1 MKKTITKICGL
12 MREEDI
18 ESCILC
24 KVDIIGFVVEYP
36 VAVPWNLSVDRA
48 KELIAYFKEC
58 KAKYNSSSECCVVT
72 GGSSEKL
79 IGLLEELPI
88 DYIQLHYK
96 EDVKE
101 IQSCV
106 DYRNRT
112 GKAFKIIK
120 TIPKKDPLDCVKA
133 YENAGAD
140 ILLLD
145 ARTPENAAE
154 KSTMFDEGLFT
165 AIKDSTK
172 LPVMAAGGIVP
183 ENVGKILS
191 DLKPDM
197 IDIMTGVEE
206 DYGIKSKEK
215 IEMIMKEVAL

>member
-1 MKKTITKICGL
+1 MKKTIIKICGL

-18 ESCILC
+18 EKCILA
-24 KVDIIGFVVEYP
+24 KADIIGFVVEYP
-36 VAVPWNLSVDRA
+36 VDVPWNLSVERT

-58 KAKYNSSSECCVVT
+58 KSRCDSTSECCMVT

-79 IGLLEELPI
+79 LGLLEELSV

-106 DYRNRT
+106 DYRKRT
-112 GKAFKIIK
+112 GKTFKIIK
-120 TIPKKDPLDCVKA
+120 TIPKKDSLNCVKA
-133 YENAGAD
+133 YEKAGAD

-154 KSTMFDEGLFT
+154 KSTVFDAGLFLD
-165 AIKDSTK
+165 IKKSTG

-183 ENVGKILS
+183 ENVRKILS
-191 DLKPDM
+191 DLNPDM

>member
-1 MKKTITKICGL
+1 MKKTIIKICGL

-18 ESCILC
+18 EKCILA
-24 KVDIIGFVVEYP
+24 KADIIGFVVEYP
-36 VAVPWNLSVDRA
+36 VNVPWNLSVDRT

-58 KAKYNSSSECCVVT
+58 KIRYNSTSECCMVT
-72 GGSSEKL
+72 GGSSGKL
-79 IGLLEELPI
+79 LGLLEELSV

-106 DYRNRT
+106 DYRKKT

-120 TIPKKDPLDCVKA
+120 TIPKENYLGCVKA
-133 YENAGAD
+133 YEKAGAD

-154 KSTMFDEGLFT
+154 KSTIFDTGLFLD
-165 AIKDSTK
+165 IKNSTG

-183 ENVGKILS
+183 ENVRKILS

-197 IDIMTGVEE
+197 IDIMTGVE
-206 DYGIKSKEK
+206 DGYGIKSKEK

>member
-18 ESCILC
+18 ESCILA
-24 KVDIIGFVVEYP
+24 KADIIGFVVEYP
-36 VAVPWNLSVDRA
+36 VGVPWNLSAERA
-48 KELIAYFKEC
+48 KELITYFNEC
-58 KAKYNSSSECCVVT
+58 KIRHNSSSKCCIVT

-79 IGLLEELPI
+79 IGLLGKLPV

-96 EDVKE
+96 EDVEE
-101 IQSCV
+101 IKSCV
-106 DYRNRT
+106 SYRERS
-112 GKAFKIIK
+112 GKDFKIIK
-120 TIPKKDPLDCVKA
+120 TIPKKDPLGCVKA
-133 YENAGAD
+133 YEQAGAD

-154 KSTMFDEGLFT
+154 KSSMFDEDLFLS
-165 AIKDSTK
+165 IKNTSW
-172 LPVMAAGGIVP
+172 LPVMAAGGITP

-191 DLKPDM
+191 DFKPDM

-215 IEMIMKEVAL
+215 IEKIMKEVAL

>member
-18 ESCILC
+18 ECCILN

-36 VAVPWNLSVDRA
+36 VAVPWNLSVERA
-48 KELIAYFKEC
+48 EELITFFKAC
-58 KAKYNSSSECCVVT
+58 KKKYDSLSECCVVT
-72 GGSSEKL
+72 GGSSKKL
-79 IGLLEELPI
+79 LGLLEELPV
-88 DYIQLHYK
+88 DYFQLHYK
-96 EDVKE
+96 EEAEE

-106 DYRNRT
+106 SYRQKT

-120 TIPKKDPLDCVKA
+120 TIPKKDPLYSIKA
-133 YENAGAD
+133 YEKAGAD

-165 AIKDSTK
+165 VIKDSTK
-172 LPVMAAGGIVP
+172 LPVMAAGGITP
-183 ENVGKILS
+183 ENIGKIIS
-191 DLKPDM
+191 DLKPAM

-206 DYGIKSKEK
+206 AYGIKSKEK